1 MTLRVLYVV
10 HSIPEYDKTGT
21 PYAVWRLASMAKQRF
36 GVEVAFLIGS
46 PYDKLLRAKFDSI
59 PVYMLPPIDMHE
71 NFFED
76 LRADR
81 REYLGWVD
89 AVIREFQPTI
99 LHVYNFV
106 GLSYQIL
113 RLKTRYPQLK
123 IVRTITHTEDV
134 CYNVDPVVPT
144 ETGAFSCCPGPFPVE
159 NCVEHFRNDYGDQ
172 RANLRQQFQEHY
184 HQLNTYYKN
193 YVDGVIFSGRG
204 FHDFMAKIFALPKK
218 RWLIPY
224 GIPPAPESDGERR
237 QRAATDPLLVGF
249 FGGLGPRKGLRLVL
263 QAIRKR
269 PDIMNHIHLQV
280 IGVIVENRLHAELM
294 SMKAQFPAQ
303 IEILGR
309 LADEQ
314 MDAAMRD
321 IDVAVLPTLFESY
334 NITLRELLLRGT
346 PVIVTDTYG
355 SEKICDGIN
364 GFVFPR
370 NDEDA
375 LLAILDRLIGE
386 RDLLTHLQTGAKK
399 TPIETLED
407 ECAKIVGVYR
417 SLLTEEVAVQ

>member
-1 MTLRVLYVV
+1 MTVRVLYVV

-21 PYAVWRLASMAKQRF
+21 PYAVWRLASMIKQRF

-89 AVIREFQPTI
+89 AVIQEFQPTV

-113 RLKTRYPQLK
+113 RLKTRYPKLK
-123 IVRTITHTEDV
+123 IVRTITHTEDI
-134 CYNVDPVVPT
+134 CYNVDPIVPT
-144 ETGAFSCCPGPFPVE
+144 TDGAFSCCPGPFPLE
-159 NCVEHFRNDYGDQ
+159 NCVRHYRIDCGNQ
-172 RANLRQQFQEHY
+172 RSNLRPQLQEHY
-184 HQLNTYYKN
+184 HQLNTYYQK

-204 FHDFMAKIFALPKK
+204 FHDFMAKIFTLPKK

-224 GIPPAPESDGERR
+224 GIPPAPVGERR
-237 QRAATDPLLVGF
+237 QRAATEPLVIGF
-249 FGGLGPRKGLRLVL
+249 FGGLGPRKGLRLIL
-263 QAIRKR
+263 KAIRKR
-269 PDIMNHIHLQV
+269 PDIMEHIQLQI

-294 SMKAQFPAQ
+294 SMQEQFPTQ

-309 LADEQ
+309 LPDEQ
-314 MDAAMRD
+314 MEAAMRD
-321 IDVAVLPTLFESY
+321 VDVAVLPTLFESY

-355 SEKICDGIN
+355 SEKICDGVN
-364 GFVFPR
+364 GYVFLR

-375 LLAILDRLIGE
+375 LLAILDRLVKD
-386 RDLLTHLQTGAKK
+386 RLLLKHLQAGAKQ
-399 TPIETLED
+399 TPIETMEE
-407 ECAKIVGVYR
+407 ECEKVVGVYR
-417 SLLTEEVAVQ
+417 SLLAEEVAVQ